1 MIAGSTSWASSSELA
16 PSCPI
21 LANADAHCLVA
32 AAYLHDI
39 GWAPELVD
47 TGFHPIGR
55 ARWVQRHG
63 FERLA
68 RLVAHHSA
76 ARFEAEL
83 RGLAPL
89 LAAFELEES
98 PTADALAY
106 CDLTTSPT
114 GDIVTPVERWT
125 DIIERYGRD
134 DIVVQALVGA
144 RPLLEDP
151 AAPTVNSLGAR
162 RYCVTTDASRLPD
175 PSKSPA
181 FELSTASWSSRSLLS
196 RN

>member
-47 TGFHPIGR
+47 TGFHSIGR

-98 PTADALAY
+98 PTAD
-106 CDLTTSPT
+106 P
-114 GDIVTPVERWT
+114 PF
-125 DIIERYGRD
+125 
-134 DIVVQALVGA
+134 
-144 RPLLEDP
+144 
-151 AAPTVNSLGAR
+151 
-162 RYCVTTDASRLPD
+162 ASRSSYPT
-175 PSKSPA
+175 PSGWRISTQQQRFRTNYPA
-181 FELSTASWSSRSLLS
+181 QNHHPSESGCS
-196 RN
+196 